1 MAKEKERSVNPAQ
14 QQRKLEKAKALK
26 KGKAEVQARRNE
38 KLARRNPERLQR
50 QVDDL
55 KALEES
61 GQIKSREKQILQEL
75 ERDVNAIRKARE
87 TLGDKAP
94 HFKSNRRPQDEN
106 DRRDSGVLG
115 KRRWDGARKPY
126 NQDGASSGSETDES
140 VRRIPMPRDT
150 PPPIP
155 QQNRRNNRHGTNANS
170 EPLGNHDRGLHAL
183 PGKPAFVPEAKTTYE
198 SAPQVRDLKREAVS
212 RFVPNIVRTKQDA
225 VKGKGG
231 LVEPEEFDRL
241 EREGYVAAGGGSTT
255 TPSMPRVDDT
265 DVPATAETEEARRLA
280 EEEERFRREL
290 LSVQAEE
297 EAPNQAQQ
305 ESHQVQIEDVSDEDL

>member
-1 MAKEKERSVNPAQ
+1 MVKDKERSVNPAQ

-61 GQIKSREKQILQEL
+61 GQIKPREKQILQEL

-87 TLGDKAP
+87 SLGDKAP
-94 HFKSNRRPQDEN
+94 QFKSNRGGHHEN
-106 DRRDSGVLG
+106 DHRDSGVLG
-115 KRRWDGARKPY
+115 KRRWDGERKPY
-126 NQDGASSGSETDES
+126 SQQDASSGSETDES

-150 PPPIP
+150 PPPIT
-155 QQNRRNNRHGTNANS
+155 QQNRRNKHSTNANS
-170 EPLGNHDRGLHAL
+170 EPLGTNERIPHGL
-183 PGKPAFVPEAKTTYE
+183 PGKPAFTPEAKTTYE

-212 RFVPNIVRTKQDA
+212 RFVPSVVRAKQDT

-231 LVEPEEFDRL
+231 LVEPEELDRL
-241 EREGYVAAGGGSTT
+241 EKEGYVAGGNST
-255 TPSMPRVDDT
+255 SRDDSAV
-265 DVPATAETEEARRLA
+265 VPPTSNTVAEDEARRLE
-280 EEEERFRREL
+280 EEEERFQREL
-290 LSVQAEE
+290 LSVQADD
-297 EAPNQAQQ
+297 EAPDEHRQD
-305 ESHQVQIEDVSDEDL
+305 SHQVQMEEVSDEDY